1 MNYKYFNNK
10 KVLVIVPHQD
20 DEICLTGGLL
30 SSINN
35 ENTKIVYVTNGNF
48 IYSAKTRYKEAIKS
62 CLNLGIKKEN
72 IIFLGYS
79 DSSYDYKNHMYT
91 TDGIWMDKYNNTK
104 TFGIK
109 GINEYSFIKKGIHN
123 DFTKE
128 NVIND
133 LYEIIKENLP
143 DIIICNDLD
152 FHPDHIMT
160 SLCFE
165 KALGKVLKNS
175 NNYYPL
181 VLKGFCYE
189 NSYLGPNDFNQKEV
203 KNMQFLY
210 DENGNLINN
219 KYYKINEGINIEL
232 NKVSYTRNLL
242 VNKQYKSIL
251 KHKSQL
257 LVSRSFSIINPNVVY
272 FIRNTKNLINE
283 ARISVSSGNKEYLND
298 FVLCDSNYILN
309 GNIESIKYNKGIW
322 IPDNDDSKKEVIIDF
337 DTKKYVKIL
346 NIYIDNIKQILVNID
361 DNEQLIDVSDNII
374 SICIEKEISK
384 IKIRILNS
392 NNQSG
397 FSEIEILDS
406 IFKDDNNNTITTNE
420 FYSILFN
427 KFLNSLITFIQR
439 IERKLFIKKNK

>member
-72 IIFLGYS
+72 VIFLGYS

-91 TDGIWMDKYNNTK
+91 TDGIWNDKYNNTK

-123 DFTKE
+123 DFNKE

-133 LYEIIKENLP
+133 LYEIISDNLP

-175 NNYYPL
+175 NNYLSDINIHQEYNV
-181 VLKGFCYE
+181 VLKA
-189 NSYLGPNDFNQKEV
+189 V
-203 KNMQFLY
+203 
-210 DENGNLINN
+210 
-219 KYYKINEGINIEL
+219 
-232 NKVSYTRNLL
+232 
-242 VNKQYKSIL
+242 
-251 KHKSQL
+251 
-257 LVSRSFSIINPNVVY
+257 
-272 FIRNTKNLINE
+272 
-283 ARISVSSGNKEYLND
+283 
-298 FVLCDSNYILN
+298 
-309 GNIESIKYNKGIW
+309 
-322 IPDNDDSKKEVIIDF
+322 
-337 DTKKYVKIL
+337 
-346 NIYIDNIKQILVNID
+346 
-361 DNEQLIDVSDNII
+361 
-374 SICIEKEISK
+374 
-384 IKIRILNS
+384 
-392 NNQSG
+392 
-397 FSEIEILDS
+397 
-406 IFKDDNNNTITTNE
+406 
-420 FYSILFN
+420 
-427 KFLNSLITFIQR
+427 
-439 IERKLFIKKNK
+439 